1 MWAKK
6 EIRKR
11 NGGKK
16 IVFQTRVKFFF
27 LPPPLREKKLL
38 DDFLFMREASRWL
51 SKKCRSLS
59 IGWEA
64 KGRSFPMPSKIVHLL
79 LLPPLVFSFPLLNC
93 HKEAIGRKE
102 GMEGRRERQLT
113 QSNPSSP
120 YTYFFL
126 HSTSS
131 SSVRQQQCEEK
142 LAGIVPTNLVRVPKL
157 NLSLS
162 LNYLLVPLSWRFTTT
177 A

>member
-1 MWAKK
+1 
-6 EIRKR
+6 
-11 NGGKK
+11 
-16 IVFQTRVKFFF
+16 
-27 LPPPLREKKLL
+27 
-38 DDFLFMREASRWL
+38 
-51 SKKCRSLS
+51 
-59 IGWEA
+59 
-64 KGRSFPMPSKIVHLL
+64 
-79 LLPPLVFSFPLLNC
+79 
-93 HKEAIGRKE
+93 
-102 GMEGRRERQLT
+102 MEGRRERQLT

-162 LNYLLVPLSWRFTTT
+162 PSITFLCRCRDDLLPRLNLFHLVHVLFIAKRKRGDEGWTRRHSSTT
-177 A
+177 ADGPLCGAA